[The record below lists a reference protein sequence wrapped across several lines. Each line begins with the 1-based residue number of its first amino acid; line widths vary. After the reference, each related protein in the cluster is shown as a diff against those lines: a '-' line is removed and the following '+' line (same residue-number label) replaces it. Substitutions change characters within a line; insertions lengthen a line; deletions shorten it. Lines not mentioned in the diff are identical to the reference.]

1 MMKHK
6 ILIVMAI
13 VFTVIFA
20 PLSAF
25 ADFTDSGEAPWA
37 KTYIET
43 MVDEGIVTGYED
55 GTFRPNDNIS
65 KYASILMIYRTV
77 KAADLV
83 TASEQTGYTSKH
95 MSTIVSK
102 GVPNWPDMYGAV
114 AYCLEKGIITAADL
128 DNFHIGDTYTNARR
142 FEVAVFLGKTMNI
155 YLEEDLNVL
164 YSLNF
169 KDASSIVAAA
179 RPYVYLLS
187 GHDIIS
193 GDDLG
198 YFNPSSPITRAAMAK
213 MLSVSLDLLRDE
225 ADVAIDAEGVTGTI
239 TNIIGDTNRVVIQNG
254 ADDDDIAIYNL
265 TDAEIIIDGDEE
277 EIDDLE
283 IDMRVRL

>member
-1 MMKHK
+1 MMQRISIHLRGRK
-6 ILIVMAI
+6 IKMINRKTAVALAVSLAMLVLPMA
-13 VFTVIFA
+13 
-20 PLSAF
+20 AF
-25 ADFTDSGEAPWA
+25 ADFTDLGDAPWA
-37 KTYIET
+37 ANYIEE
-43 MVDEGIVTGYED
+43 MAEEGIVTGYED
-55 GTFRPNDNIS
+55 GTFKPNDNIS
-65 KYASILMIYRTV
+65 KYASVLMLYRTV

-83 TASEQTGYTSKH
+83 TSSEQTVNISRH
-95 MSTIVSK
+95 MTTIVSK

-114 AYCLEKGIITAADL
+114 AYCLENDIITAADL

-213 MLSVSLDLLRDE
+213 MLSVSFDLLRSDGGKV
-225 ADVAIDAEGVTGTI
+225 ADADDVTGTI
-239 TNIIGDTNRVVIQNG
+239 TNI
-254 ADDDDIAIYNL
+254 
-265 TDAEIIIDGDEE
+265 
-277 EIDDLE
+277 
-283 IDMRVRL
+283 

>member
-1 MMKHK
+1 MVVAFA
-6 ILIVMAI
+6 VMLMPI
-13 VFTVIFA
+13 G
-20 PLSAF
+20 AF
-25 ADFTDSGEAPWA
+25 ADFSDIGDAPWA
-37 KTYIET
+37 ETYIEN

-55 GTFRPNDNIS
+55 GSFRPNDNIS

-77 KAADLV
+77 KATDLV
-83 TASEQTGYTSKH
+83 TTSEQTVNISRH
-95 MSTIVSK
+95 MTTIVSK

-114 AYCLEKGIITAADL
+114 AYCLENDIITAADL

-164 YSLNF
+164 YSLDF

-179 RPYVYLLS
+179 RPYVYLLNKK
-187 GHDIIS
+187 DIIN
-193 GDDLG
+193 GDELG
-198 YFNPSSPITRAAMAK
+198 YFNPNSPITRAAMAK
-213 MLSVSLDLLRDE
+213 MLSVSLNLLGNIEEPVENSD
-225 ADVAIDAEGVTGTI
+225 DIIGTI